1 MVRCGNSFAPMTE
14 LNLAGP
20 GLGQI
25 FVVPLAYRY
34 EVPFDMMAR
43 VLSDWTLGPLSALFL
58 LPIKRLPK
66 RVAAIWL
73 KARRGP

>member
-14 LNLAGP
+14 LNLPGP

-34 EVPFDMMAR
+34 EVPFDHDGSSAER
-43 VLSDWTLGPLSALFL
+43 LDAGSLSALFL